1 MLIYVMDEMMV
12 YTANELKK
20 IIREQLPNLRNFNKK
35 RKELLIDI
43 ITSNDLDISTLKP
56 VTKKEVEQ
64 PKFSMRFGK
73 FSPFAQDLK
82 K

>member
-1 MLIYVMDEMMV
+1 MDDLMS

-20 IIREQLPNLRNFNKK
+20 IIREQLPTLKNFNKK
-35 RKELLIDI
+35 RKELLVDI

-56 VTKKEVEQ
+56 VQKKEVEE

-73 FSPFAQDLK
+73 FSPFANDLND
-82 K
+82 

>member
-1 MLIYVMDEMMV
+1 MEDLMQ

-43 ITSNDLDISTLKP
+43 IISNDLDISSLKP

-73 FSPFAQDLK
+73 FSPFANDLND
-82 K
+82 

>member
-1 MLIYVMDEMMV
+1 MYMDEMMQ

-43 ITSNDLDISTLKP
+43 ITSNDLDISSLKP
-56 VTKKEVEQ
+56 VQKKEIEQ
-64 PKFSMRFGK
+64 PKFTMRFGK

>member
-1 MLIYVMDEMMV
+1 MDEMMQ

-20 IIREQLPNLRNFNKK
+20 IIREQMPNLRNFNKK

-43 ITSNDLDISTLKP
+43 ITSNNLDTSSLKP
-56 VTKKEVEQ
+56 VTKKEIEQ

-73 FSPFAQDLK
+73 FSPFANDLND
-82 K
+82 

>member
-1 MLIYVMDEMMV
+1 MYMDEMMQ

-20 IIREQLPNLRNFNKK
+20 IIREQMPNLRNFNKK

-43 ITSNDLDISTLKP
+43 ITSNNLDTSSLKP
-56 VTKKEVEQ
+56 VTKKEIEQ

-73 FSPFAQDLK
+73 FSPFANDLND
-82 K
+82 

>member
-1 MLIYVMDEMMV
+1 MDDLMS

-35 RKELLIDI
+35 RKELLVDI

-56 VTKKEVEQ
+56 VQKKEVEE

-73 FSPFAQDLK
+73 FSPFANDLND
-82 K
+82 

>member
-1 MLIYVMDEMMV
+1 MEDLMQ

-20 IIREQLPNLRNFNKK
+20 IIREQLPNLKNFNKK
-35 RKELLIDI
+35 RKELLVDI

-56 VTKKEVEQ
+56 VQKKEVEQ

-73 FSPFAQDLK
+73 FSPFANDLND
-82 K
+82 

>member
-1 MLIYVMDEMMV
+1 MDDLMS

-43 ITSNDLDISTLKP
+43 ITSNDLDISSLKP
-56 VTKKEVEQ
+56 VIKKEIEQ

-73 FSPFAQDLK
+73 FSPFANDLND
-82 K
+82 

>member
-1 MLIYVMDEMMV
+1 MDEMMQ

-20 IIREQLPNLRNFNKK
+20 IIREQMPNLRNFNKK

-43 ITSNDLDISTLKP
+43 ITSNDLDISSLKP
-56 VTKKEVEQ
+56 VQKKEVEQ

-73 FSPFAQDLK
+73 FSPFANDLND
-82 K
+82 

>member
-1 MLIYVMDEMMV
+1 MDDLMS

-43 ITSNDLDISTLKP
+43 ITSNELDISSLKP
-56 VTKKEVEQ
+56 VIKKEIEQ

-73 FSPFAQDLK
+73 FSPFANDLND
-82 K
+82 

>member
-1 MLIYVMDEMMV
+1 MMQ

-20 IIREQLPNLRNFNKK
+20 IIREQLPTLRNFNKK

-43 ITSNDLDISTLKP
+43 IISNELDISSLKP
-56 VTKKEVEQ
+56 VIKKEIEQ

-73 FSPFAQDLK
+73 FSPFANDLND
-82 K
+82 

>member
-1 MLIYVMDEMMV
+1 MEDLMQ

>member
-1 MLIYVMDEMMV
+1 MEDLMQ

-43 ITSNDLDISTLKP
+43 IISNDLDISSLKP
-56 VTKKEVEQ
+56 VQKKEVEQ

-73 FSPFAQDLK
+73 FSPFANDLND
-82 K
+82 

>member
-1 MLIYVMDEMMV
+1 MDDLMS

-20 IIREQLPNLRNFNKK
+20 IIREQMPNLRNFNKK

-43 ITSNDLDISTLKP
+43 ITSNDLDISSLQP
-56 VTKKEVEQ
+56 VQKKELEE
-64 PKFSMRFGK
+64 PKFTMRFGK

>member
-1 MLIYVMDEMMV
+1 MEDLMQ

-43 ITSNDLDISTLKP
+43 ITSNDLDISSLKP
-56 VTKKEVEQ
+56 VIKKEVEQ

>member
-1 MLIYVMDEMMV
+1 MEEMMV

-43 ITSNDLDISTLKP
+43 ITSNDLDISSLKP
-56 VTKKEVEQ
+56 VIKKEIEQ

-73 FSPFAQDLK
+73 FSPFANDLND
-82 K
+82 

>member
-1 MLIYVMDEMMV
+1 MYMDEMMQ

-43 ITSNDLDISTLKP
+43 ITSNDLDISSLQP
-56 VTKKEVEQ
+56 VQKKEVEE
-64 PKFSMRFGK
+64 PKFTMRFGK

>member
-1 MLIYVMDEMMV
+1 MYMDEMMQ

-20 IIREQLPNLRNFNKK
+20 IIREQMPNLRNFNKK

-43 ITSNDLDISTLKP
+43 ITSNDLDISSLKP

-73 FSPFAQDLK
+73 FSPFANDLND
-82 K
+82 

>member
-1 MLIYVMDEMMV
+1 MEDLMS

-35 RKELLIDI
+35 RKELLVDI

-56 VTKKEVEQ
+56 VQKKEVEQ

-73 FSPFAQDLK
+73 FSPFANDLND
-82 K
+82 

>member
-1 MLIYVMDEMMV
+1 MDDLMS

-20 IIREQLPNLRNFNKK
+20 IIREQLPTLKNFNKK
-35 RKELLIDI
+35 RKELLVDI

-56 VTKKEVEQ
+56 VQKKEVEQ

-73 FSPFAQDLK
+73 FSPFANDLND
-82 K
+82 

>member
-1 MLIYVMDEMMV
+1 MYMDDLMS

-20 IIREQLPNLRNFNKK
+20 IIREQLPNLKNFNKK
-35 RKELLIDI
+35 RKELLVDI

-56 VTKKEVEQ
+56 VQKKEVEV

-73 FSPFAQDLK
+73 FSPFANDLND
-82 K
+82 

>member
-1 MLIYVMDEMMV
+1 MYMDDLMS

-35 RKELLIDI
+35 RKELLVDI
-43 ITSNDLDISTLKP
+43 ITSNDLDTSTLKP
-56 VTKKEVEQ
+56 VQKKEVEE

-73 FSPFAQDLK
+73 FSPFANDLND
-82 K
+82 

>member
-1 MLIYVMDEMMV
+1 MDDLMQ

-56 VTKKEVEQ
+56 VQKKEVEQ

-73 FSPFAQDLK
+73 FSPFANDLND
-82 K
+82 

>member
-1 MLIYVMDEMMV
+1 MYMEDLMS

-43 ITSNDLDISTLKP
+43 ITSNNLDTSSLKP
-56 VTKKEVEQ
+56 VIKKEIEQ

-73 FSPFAQDLK
+73 FSPFANDLND
-82 K
+82 

>member
-1 MLIYVMDEMMV
+1 MEDLMQ

-35 RKELLIDI
+35 RKELLVDI
-43 ITSNDLDISTLKP
+43 ITSNDLDISSLKP
-56 VTKKEVEQ
+56 VQKKEVEE

-73 FSPFAQDLK
+73 FSPFANDLND
-82 K
+82 

>member
-1 MLIYVMDEMMV
+1 MDDLMS

-20 IIREQLPNLRNFNKK
+20 IIREQMPNLRNFNKK
-35 RKELLIDI
+35 RKELLVDI

-56 VTKKEVEQ
+56 VQKKEVEQ

-73 FSPFAQDLK
+73 FSPFANDLND
-82 K
+82 

>member
-1 MLIYVMDEMMV
+1 MDDLMS

-20 IIREQLPNLRNFNKK
+20 IIREQMPNLRNFNKK
-35 RKELLIDI
+35 RKELLVDI

-56 VTKKEVEQ
+56 VQKKEVEE

-73 FSPFAQDLK
+73 FSPFANDLND
-82 K
+82 

>member
-1 MLIYVMDEMMV
+1 MDEMMQ

-35 RKELLIDI
+35 RKELLVDI
-43 ITSNDLDISTLKP
+43 ITSNDLDTGSLKP
-56 VTKKEVEQ
+56 VQKKEVEE